1 MLFFKCK
8 GKEMVSIGGE
18 DFGPTTKDWSPLKEQ
33 WRGTPC
39 FQPQGRRDGSGVGG
53 EFFQP

>member
-8 GKEMVSIGGE
+8 GKEMVPIGGE